1 MNQNFGNAFKVLIE
15 GARKT
20 GKSRLQC
27 ELLHK
32 YYGRNEG
39 GIDFD
44 FETVKYL
51 NCNIK
56 LQIWDILG
64 WAEEVDQRKNAH
76 NSGNS
81 ESLLISFLKYKCQ
94 IFIHIILIFY
104 VVNFSLQIGLEI
116 QNKKVFF
123 SNQVMFV
130 YCIE

>member
-1 MNQNFGNAFKVLIE
+1 MHAFSFFARAYDARMRTITREGFAREIIFSSKSERTTLIPFM
-15 GARKT
+15 
-20 GKSRLQC
+20 
-27 ELLHK
+27 
-32 YYGRNEG
+32 
-39 GIDFD
+39 FD
-44 FETVKYL
+44 SDV
-51 NCNIK
+51 
-56 LQIWDILG
+56 LG

-81 ESLLISFLKYKCQ
+81 ESLLISFFKYKCQ